1 MRLYRC
7 ELWDHVNLPQTQCQ
21 ADRGAA
27 LAISAPEH
35 GGSRAVIV
43 AIAHAKRGSTS
54 VASFAPLFRQCR
66 SGRCR
71 AGVWRSKPNQWRSI
85 ARLGAVAQVA
95 H

>member
-21 ADRGAA
+21 ADKGAA

-43 AIAHAKRGSTS
+43 AIAHAKRAVLRSLRLRLCFATAARVD
-54 VASFAPLFRQCR
+54 VALMCGAQNQIIGARDWAPLLR
-66 SGRCR
+66 
-71 AGVWRSKPNQWRSI
+71 
-85 ARLGAVAQVA
+85 
-95 H
+95 